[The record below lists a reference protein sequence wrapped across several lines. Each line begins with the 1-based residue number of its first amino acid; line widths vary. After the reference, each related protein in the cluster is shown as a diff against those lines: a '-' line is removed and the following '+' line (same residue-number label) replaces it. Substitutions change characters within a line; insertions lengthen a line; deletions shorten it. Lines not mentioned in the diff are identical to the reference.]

1 MLNKRL
7 AIPSLAAASL
17 LFAACGGGD
26 ITLQVL
32 TEGADELRPVAD
44 LPVEFL
50 PFDRDSLFADLA
62 AAAGEPE
69 PQVPAQLRQEFDSVL
84 VLQEAWTVAE
94 GRWNEV
100 RDSLRQLSERM
111 RRMDQRAREYRPLFE
126 RFNAME
132 AREGSL
138 NRLRASAFE
147 RFTSLQETNQRRLD
161 SVRAVIET
169 WEDIAFQNYADVEAE
184 LLDDLGREIAYD
196 TTDATGSLTRRL
208 PGGTWWVHARVAIPA
223 GELYWNVP
231 TDASTDTLR
240 LSPENA
246 VSRLVF

>member
-7 AIPSLAAASL
+7 AIPTFAAASL
-17 LFAACGGGD
+17 LFTACGGGD

-32 TEGADELRPVAD
+32 TEGADELQPVGD

-50 PFDRDSLFADLA
+50 PFDRDSLFAALA
-62 AAAGEPE
+62 ATAGEPE

-84 VLQEAWTVAE
+84 VLQETWRVTE

-100 RDSLRQLSERM
+100 RDSLRELSDRM

-132 AREGSL
+132 GREASL
-138 NRLRASAFE
+138 NRQRANAFDA
-147 RFTSLQETNQRRLD
+147 FTSLQETNQQRMD
-161 SVRAVIET
+161 SVRAVIEA
-169 WEDIAFQNYADVEAE
+169 WEDIAFQDYADIEAD
-184 LLDDLGREIAYD
+184 LLESLGMEIAYD

-208 PGGTWWVHARVAIPA
+208 PGGAWWVHARVAIPA

-231 TDASTDTLR
+231 TDAATDTLR
-240 LSPENA
+240 LTPENA
-246 VSRLVF
+246 LRRLVF